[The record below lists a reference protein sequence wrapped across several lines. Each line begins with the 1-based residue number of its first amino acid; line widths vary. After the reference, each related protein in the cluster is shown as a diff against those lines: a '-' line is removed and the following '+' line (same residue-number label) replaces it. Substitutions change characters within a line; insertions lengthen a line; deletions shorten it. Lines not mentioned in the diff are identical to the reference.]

1 MKKYLYLFSL
11 ILIFASCNKIE
22 APFAIDNTTLIN
34 TNKKVLIEDYTGH
47 LCPNCPNASRELDAI
62 IDLYGDNIIGMAVHV
77 GKTFARPYPS
87 SQDPKFQYDF
97 RTSWGENWDSFF
109 SISDAGLPKGM
120 INRIGYPNN
129 EHRKGKNEWLALVQ
143 SELEKEADVEIL
155 ISSNINGSNGIITV
169 NIEVLNDLNGS
180 YNLVICLT
188 EDSIINWQKDGQVEE
203 ENYVHLFVLRSVLNT
218 DLGEPLNSITTL
230 TTGDDFQRIYSINL
244 NTLEQNN
251 INFSTNSLFQGNG
264 NAGGWI
270 KENMN
275 IIAYIYNTSTYEILQ
290 VEEADLIN

>member
-1 MKKYLYLFSL
+1 MK
-11 ILIFASCNKIE
+11 
-22 APFAIDNTTLIN
+22 D
-34 TNKKVLIEDYTGH
+34 
-47 LCPNCPNASRELDAI
+47 
-62 IDLYGDNIIGMAVHV
+62 
-77 GKTFARPYPS
+77 
-87 SQDPKFQYDF
+87 
-97 RTSWGENWDSFF
+97 
-109 SISDAGLPKGM
+109 
-120 INRIGYPNN
+120 
-129 EHRKGKNEWLALVQ
+129 
-143 SELEKEADVEIL
+143 
-155 ISSNINGSNGIITV
+155 ISSEGRTV
-169 NIEVLNDLNGS
+169 LFVSHNMP
-180 YNLVICLT
+180 
-188 EDSIINWQKDGQVEE
+188 SIINLCNRGILLNDGEVIKDGQVEE